1 MGDGQIADLEFH
13 GGDAF
18 YTRWRDPLFRENFGT
33 HVNFTAPGD
42 SVNGFTVRINRD
54 EFTATKGER

>member
-33 HVNFTAPGD
+33 HVNFTAAGD
-42 SVNGFTVRINRD
+42 SVTGFSVRI
-54 EFTATKGER
+54 